1 MENTIKEM
9 IIKSYSDMNKLEKIV
24 AKKVLDEPR
33 EIVHMSINEVA
44 KYCDVS
50 DTTVFRFCN
59 KLGFKGFQEFK
70 INLALGI
77 VTPMENIHGD
87 ITEQD
92 DNYIIMEKVFE
103 STVKDL
109 KKTLKQNSPEN
120 VQVICDHII
129 KAGRICFWG
138 NGGSGV
144 LAADAYHKFY
154 RLGLNVQ
161 TSSDI
166 HWQYMQASLLEK
178 GDVVIGFSNTGA
190 NKDLLDII
198 DFAKKKGAFV
208 IVFTQSD
215 SSSLA
220 KKSDLCVISCGNDQ
234 EYRSEAMESRLSA
247 LMMLDVIFIR
257 CSIMLGDKAQDNL
270 KNIRRGVANRRI

>member
-1 MENTIKEM
+1 MDNNIKEM
-9 IIKSYSDMNKLEKIV
+9 ILKSYSKMNKLEKAV
-24 AKKVLDEPR
+24 AKKVLEESR
-33 EIVHMSINEVA
+33 EVVHMSINEVA
-44 KYCDVS
+44 KFCDVS

-77 VTPMENIHGD
+77 VSPMENIHGD

-92 DNYIIMEKVFE
+92 DNYIIMEKVLE

-109 KKTLKQNSPEN
+109 KKTLKSNSPEN
-120 VQVICDHII
+120 IQTLCDHIVG
-129 KAGRICFWG
+129 AETVCFWG

-144 LAADAYHKFY
+144 LAEDAYHKFF

-161 TSSDI
+161 TSSDL
-166 HWQYMQASLLEK
+166 HWQYMQASLLQK

-190 NKDLLDII
+190 NKDLLDIV
-198 DFAKKKGAFV
+198 DYAKSKGAFV
-208 IVFTQSD
+208 AVFTQSD
-215 SSSLA
+215 TSSLA
-220 KKSDLCVISCGNDQ
+220 QKSDICVLSCGNDQ

-247 LMMLDVIFIR
+247 LMMIDVIFIR
-257 CSIMLGDKAQDNL
+257 CSIMLGDRAQENL
-270 KNIRRGVANRRI
+270 KNIRQGVANRRI